1 MKRAAK
7 LITANS
13 VGPPRVRRISDPDLA
28 DRLAADGVRGRP
40 ESTAKCPHGSV
51 RLHLIICLAG
61 VIFDLWTINRS
72 VISRIQ
78 SFPAVTVVPRI
89 EIEGSNVRFSHAGQI
104 GEGYAMR
111 QSRNDLQVNSVD
123 NQP

>member
-72 VISRIQ
+72 LISG
-78 SFPAVTVVPRI
+78 TVVPRI
-89 EIEGSNVRFSHAGQI
+89 EIEGSNADFR
-104 GEGYAMR
+104 MR
-111 QSRNDLQVNSVD
+111 DR
-123 NQP
+123 